1 MITIRLTTWVNAPI
15 EQCFRLATNV
25 EFNSGA
31 SANATEGAGADTFQ
45 VGDTFDRSAW
55 RMGFCVSHTSRIEEV
70 RPFTYFRE
78 VMIAG
83 GFRHYEH
90 EHHFAPMDD
99 GTRVRSE
106 VRFSTGFGPPG
117 LLLERILLRRY
128 VMKLLIERH
137 MRLKHTIESNEW
149 QRYLEGGQEP
159 AAKPRPSKIAEMQK
173 FA

>member
-1 MITIRLTTWVNAPI
+1 MITIRLTTWVDAPM
-15 EQCFRLATNV
+15 ELCFRLATNV
-25 EFNSGA
+25 EFNS
-31 SANATEGAGADTFQ
+31 ANATKGAGADTFQ

-55 RMGFCVSHTSRIEEV
+55 RMGLRVSHTSRIEEV

-83 GFRHYEH
+83 GFRHFEH

-106 VRFSTGFGPPG
+106 VRFSAGFGPLG
-117 LLLERILLRRY
+117 LLVERILLRRY
-128 VMKLLIERH
+128 VMKLLMRRH
-137 MRLKHTIESNEW
+137 MRLKDVVESNEW
-149 QRYLEGGQEP
+149 RRYLESGQEP
-159 AAKPRPSKIAEMQK
+159 APGPRSAKIAKMQK